1 MAIDYR
7 VGTKVEKS
15 QRREEAA
22 ATRVDPH
29 PYIGIVKNNLDPT
42 RCGRLQVW
50 IPDLGGN
57 PTDPKNWRT
66 VSYASPFMGTTDIA
80 EQAAGS
86 INKDNKFTNVPH
98 TYGMWM
104 VPPDVGVEVIV
115 LFIGGDPLRGYWLA
129 CVNSHLSRY
138 MMPGLAGSTNVDTQY
153 TASDVK
159 STYQNQQVP
168 VTEFNEN
175 AELAQKA
182 DFYNNKKPIHEPQYR
197 ILKEQGL
204 DRDSVRGSITS
215 SSQRE
220 SPSAVF
226 GISTPGRP
234 LDDPAD
240 DPQFLTKV
248 ANGTLTEDD
257 YRYTTR
263 QGGHTFIMDDGNVI
277 GKDQLVRLRTS
288 RGHQI
293 MMHDTEN
300 TLYISHADGTSW
312 IELTPEGTI
321 NAFSAG
327 GMNVRTKGTLNLHAD
342 QDINIAA
349 VENLNL
355 RAGNKLQLNSITT
368 NVLQSS
374 LNIESTGITQFA
386 VGGSFV
392 VDAGSKISLKAA
404 GVMALE
410 GSTIKQNSGG
420 TVAAKGVDNIPVV
433 QLSDTS
439 RSSGTELWVN
449 KPASLASIVTVAPS
463 HEPFNREEAIT
474 QSVIA
479 ANKKNVGIQ
488 PGTYKGTNDATKSVT
503 GTSFSNPAGDKDLRN
518 QPTASQTVGNLTTDQ
533 MTAYNAQ
540 IGKSES
546 GGDYTAVNTLGYV
559 GKYQMGYKALQD
571 LGYVKKSVTSN
582 AQLNNPNSWT
592 GKDGIDSSDKFLAS
606 PDIQESAMG
615 DYTKRNYNAMVANGA
630 ITADMPPEDVGGM
643 LATAHLLGAGGA
655 NSWRNG
661 AGGADAYGTTG
672 STYFQKGKYA
682 ISVLA
687 PKVATIDSAPT
698 T

>member
-1 MAIDYR
+1 
-7 VGTKVEKS
+7 
-15 QRREEAA
+15 
-22 ATRVDPH
+22 
-29 PYIGIVKNNLDPT
+29 
-42 RCGRLQVW
+42 
-50 IPDLGGN
+50 
-57 PTDPKNWRT
+57 
-66 VSYASPFMGTTDIA
+66 MGTTDIV

-129 CVNSHLSRY
+129 CVNSHLSRH

-159 STYQNQQVP
+159 ATYQNQQVP
-168 VTEFNEN
+168 VAEFNEN
-175 AELAQKA
+175 AELAQKS

-220 SPSAVF
+220 SPSNVF

-234 LDDPAD
+234 LNDPAD

-263 QGGHTFIMDDGNVI
+263 QGGHTFIMDDGNVV

-342 QDINIAA
+342 KDINIAA
-349 VENLNL
+349 VENINL
-355 RAGNKLQLNSITT
+355 RAGSKLQLNSLTT
-368 NVLQSS
+368 NMLQSS

-392 VDAGSKISLKAA
+392 VDASSKISLKAG
-404 GVMALE
+404 GVLALE

-420 TVAAKGVDNIPVV
+420 TIAAKSVDNIPIIQV
-433 QLSDTS
+433 SDTS
-439 RSSGTELWVN
+439 RGSGSELWVN
-449 KPASLASIVTVAPS
+449 KSAVLSTIVTVAPS
-463 HEPFNREEAIT
+463 HEPFNRSEAAA
-474 QSVIA
+474 QSIVA
-479 ANKKNVGIQ
+479 ANVKPKGIQ
-488 PGTYKGTNDATKSVT
+488 PGAYKGSTDATKSAS
-503 GTSFSNPAGDKDLRN
+503 GTAFSNPAGEKDLRN
-518 QPTASQTVGNLTTDQ
+518 QPPASSTVGNLSTDQ
-533 MTAYNAQ
+533 MTAYLAQ

-546 GGDYTAVNTLGYV
+546 SGNYAEVNQLGYV
-559 GKYQMGYKALQD
+559 GKYQFGYEALIGA
-571 LGYVKKSVTSN
+571 GYVKSSVTSL
-582 AQLNNPNSWT
+582 AQLDNPNSWT
-592 GKDGIDSSDKFLAS
+592 GKDGITDKSAWLS
-606 PDIQESAMG
+606 NGSVQESAMLK
-615 DYTKRNYNAMVANGA
+615 YTKGNYTSMIANGA
-630 ITADMPPEDVGGM
+630 ITADMPPEEVGGM
-643 LATAHLLGAGGA
+643 LSVAHLLGPNKGTPSRPGA
-655 NSWRNG
+655 LGWRQG
-661 AGGADAYGTTG
+661 LGGADANGTTG
-672 STYFQKGKYA
+672 DSYFQKGKYA

-687 PKVATIDSAPT
+687 PKVATLNSPPT